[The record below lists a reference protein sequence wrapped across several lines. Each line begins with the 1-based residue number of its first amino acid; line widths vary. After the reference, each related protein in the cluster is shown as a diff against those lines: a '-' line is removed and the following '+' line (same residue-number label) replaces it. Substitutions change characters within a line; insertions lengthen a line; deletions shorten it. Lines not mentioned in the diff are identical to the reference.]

1 MLILFIVKKI
11 SIYLTILLIFISLSA
26 FDQEEINVWQGKIPG
41 AIENNQYKE
50 IDLSNE
56 NGIYRIS
63 KVKIP
68 TLTIFTPPEGKANG
82 TAVLICPGGGYV
94 HLAYTKE
101 GVAIAKWF
109 NSIGVTAF
117 VLKYRLP
124 SDSIMKDKT
133 IGPLMDAQ
141 KAMRIIRGNAE
152 KWYINPTKIGV
163 IGFSAGGHL
172 ASTLCTHYNEKVYN
186 ADTISARP
194 DFSILGYP
202 VISMEADIAHM
213 GSREFLLGKDPTKEE
228 VIKFSNDQQVNNN
241 TPPTFLFLAEDDNT
255 VPIQNSINY
264 FKALSKFKIPAELHI
279 YEKGGHGF
287 GLAKKNGT
295 ASEWPNACENWLKEN
310 GML

>member
-172 ASTLCTHYNEKVYN
+172 ASTLCTQYNEKVYD

>member
-1 MLILFIVKKI
+1 MKRITHLLLLFFLISF
-11 SIYLTILLIFISLSA
+11 SA
-26 FDQEEINVWQGKIPG
+26 FSQEIINVWPGTIPG
-41 AIENNQYKE
+41 AIKDSLYKE

-56 NGIYRIS
+56 TGIYRIS

-68 TLTIFTPPEGKANG
+68 TLTIFTPPEEKANG

-152 KWYINPTKIGV
+152 KYNINPDKIGV

-172 ASTLCTHYNEKVYN
+172 ASTLCTHYNDKVYD
-186 ADTISARP
+186 ADTISAKP
-194 DFSILGYP
+194 DFSVLGYP
-202 VISMEADIAHM
+202 VISMEADITHM
-213 GSREFLLGKDPTKEE
+213 GSREGLLGKNPTKEE
-228 VIKFSNDQQVNNN
+228 VIKFSNDQQVNKN
-241 TPPTFLFLAEDDNT
+241 TPPAFLFLAEDDHT

-287 GLAKKNGT
+287 GLAKKSGT
-295 ASEWPNACENWLKEN
+295 ASEWSNACKNWLKEN

>member
-1 MLILFIVKKI
+1 MKKINSLLLLILI
-11 SIYLTILLIFISLSA
+11 ILIPLSA
-26 FDQEEINVWQGKIPG
+26 YSQEKVKIWLGKIPG
-41 AIENNQYKE
+41 SIEDSQYKE
-50 IDLSNE
+50 IDLRNE
-56 NGIYRIS
+56 TGRYRIE

-68 TLTIFTPPEGKANG
+68 TLTIFTPSNGGANG
-82 TAVLICPGGGYV
+82 TAVLICPGGGYS
-94 HLAYTKE
+94 HLAFNKE
-101 GVAIAKWF
+101 GVDIAKWF
-109 NSIGVTAF
+109 NSIGITAF

-152 KWYINPTKIGV
+152 KWNINPNKIGI

-172 ASTLCTHYNEKVYN
+172 ASTLCTHYSEKVYN
-186 ADTISARP
+186 SDTVSAKP

-202 VISMEADIAHM
+202 VISMETDITHM
-213 GSREFLLGKDPTKEE
+213 GSRKSLLGKNPTKEE
-228 VIKFSNDQQVNNN
+228 VNKFSNDLHVNKN
-241 TPPTFLFLAEDDNT
+241 TPPAFLFLAEDDNA

-264 FKALSKFKIPAELHI
+264 FKALNKFKIPAELHI

-287 GLAKKNGT
+287 GLAKKGGT
-295 ASEWPNACENWLKEN
+295 ESDWPNACEHWLKEN

>member
-1 MLILFIVKKI
+1 MKKI
-11 SIYLTILLIFISLSA
+11 NYLLLLSILISLSA
-26 FDQEEINVWQGKIPG
+26 FSQEKIDVWSAKIPG
-41 AIENNQYKE
+41 AIEDNQYKE
-50 IDLSNE
+50 VDLSNE
-56 NGIYRIS
+56 TGIYSIS

-68 TLTIFTPPEGKANG
+68 TLAIFAPPVGKVNG
-82 TAVLICPGGGYV
+82 TAILICPGGGYS

-101 GVAIAKWF
+101 GINIAKWL
-109 NSIGVTAF
+109 NSLGITAF

-124 SDSIMKDKT
+124 SDSIMIDKT

-141 KAMRIIRGNAE
+141 KAMRIIRSNAG
-152 KWYINPTKIGV
+152 KWNINPNKIGV

-186 ADTISARP
+186 SDTISAKP

-202 VISMEADIAHM
+202 VISMQTDITHM
-213 GSREFLLGKDPTKEE
+213 GSRENLLGKNPTEE
-228 VIKFSNDQQVNNN
+228 EIIEFSNDQQVNKN
-241 TPPTFLFLAEDDNT
+241 TPPAFLFAAEDDHA

-279 YEKGGHGF
+279 YEKGEHGF
-287 GLAKKNGT
+287 GLAKNGGT
-295 ASEWPNACENWLKEN
+295 ESDWPDACEHWLKEI

>member
-11 SIYLTILLIFISLSA
+11 SIYSTILLIFISLSA